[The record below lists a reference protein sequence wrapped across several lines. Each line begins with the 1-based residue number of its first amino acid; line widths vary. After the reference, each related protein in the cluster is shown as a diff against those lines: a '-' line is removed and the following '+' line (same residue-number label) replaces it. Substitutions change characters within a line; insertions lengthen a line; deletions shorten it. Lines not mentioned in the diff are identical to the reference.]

1 MTETVLGLLRHG
13 QTDWN
18 IDFRLQ
24 GITDIPMNAI
34 GHQQAEAAALAINT
48 ETWEVLLTSPLT
60 RAIETATAVQKKF
73 VSEGKDIQLIQQT
86 GLLERS
92 FGSAEGLTYEQWQN
106 RSEVDQLAAGA
117 ETMKSLRSRAED
129 YLSELAQ
136 NYRGRKVLAVSHGA
150 LIRTFLGIA
159 SAENLPP
166 AGERISNACF
176 NVLKHSDA
184 GWEVLVYEPAPL
196 TQSLRHRFEIFS

>member
-24 GITDIPMNAI
+24 GITDIPMNAT
-34 GHQQAEAAALAINT
+34 GHQQAAAAARAIDT

-73 VSEGKDIQLIQQT
+73 VSDGKEIQLIQHS

-92 FGSAEGLTYEQWQN
+92 FGSAEGLTYDEWRN
-106 RSEVDQLAAGA
+106 SSEVDQLAAGA
-117 ETMKSLRSRAED
+117 ETMMSLQARAEE
-129 YLSELAQ
+129 YLRELAET
-136 NYRGRKVLAVSHGA
+136 YRGRRVLAVSHGA
-150 LIRTFLGIA
+150 LIRTFIGIA

-176 NVLKHSDA
+176 NVLKHSEA

-196 TQSLRHRFEIFS
+196 TESLRHRFEIF